1 MGIPEWKEGE
11 KEAESLFKETVTEN
25 FPNLGEKHIQVYEA
39 KRTSN
44 YLNTKKLS
52 PKHYSKIIKSW
63 WQRKNFE
70 GRQGKKTVT
79 YKGNHNRQSADFQQ
93 KLYKARRQWNDILK
107 ILKDNTENY
116 LTYLKYLTYLEYW
129 NCLPRILYPAKLS
142 FRYKGEISFFF
153 FFLASVFS
161 CKGNKSKNKQ
171 MELHQT
177 KKFLHS

>member
-1 MGIPEWKEGE
+1 MGIPEWKEGK

-25 FPNLGEKHIQVYEA
+25 FPNLGKKHIQVYEA

-44 YLNTKKLS
+44 YLNPKKTVS
-52 PKHYSKIIKSW
+52 KTHCSKIIKSW
-63 WQRKNFE
+63 WQIKNFE

-79 YKGNHNRQSADFQQ
+79 YNGNHNRQSADFQQ
-93 KLYKARRQWNDILK
+93 KLYKARRQWNHILK

-142 FRYKGEISFFF
+142 FIYKGEISFF